1 MENIYIIGAVA
12 TGCRRNWEEPLNF
25 SSEEISAIELKKCY
39 QVEECCQEVLK
50 RWLNGQA
57 RFQMPITFNTLLLA
71 IADANCVTVPA
82 LQVQIALTFDD
93 SKFERIS
100 GNTEN
105 FRLC

>member
-12 TGCRRNWEEPLNF
+12 TRWKKLGRALNF

-57 RFQMPITFNTLLLA
+57 RDQMPITWKTLLLA
-71 IADANCVTVPA
+71 IADAKCVTVA
-82 LQVQIALTFDD
+82 QQVQKALTGDEG
-93 SKFERIS
+93 KFQRIS